1 MESILKQMLDE
12 HSINNDLDRR
22 NALKEVIQEIVL
34 CGLSRANFF
43 SEAAFYGGTALR
55 IFYGLDR
62 FSEDLDFSLFE
73 VNPNF
78 SFEKYIPGLS
88 NELNSYGLNLEI
100 QIKEKVND
108 SSIKSAF
115 IKGNTKELILK
126 FFADEALKRNLG
138 NGELVRIKFEVDT
151 RRPSFAEVEHKFKQ
165 LPIPYEVAIYNMP
178 SLFAGKVHAV
188 LCRSWKNRIKGRDL
202 YDFAFYISKKTP
214 INLVHLNA
222 RLIDSAYLSPNESLT
237 LNDLKQKLIQH
248 FEGIDFNLAKED
260 VINFLRYPSKIDVWS
275 KEYFI
280 SLVEELK

>member
-126 FFADEALKRNLG
+126 FFADEALTRNLG

>member
-1 MESILKQMLDE
+1 M
-12 HSINNDLDRR
+12 
-22 NALKEVIQEIVL
+22 
-34 CGLSRANFF
+34 
-43 SEAAFYGGTALR
+43 
-55 IFYGLDR
+55 
-62 FSEDLDFSLFE
+62 
-73 VNPNF
+73 
-78 SFEKYIPGLS
+78 
-88 NELNSYGLNLEI
+88 
-100 QIKEKVND
+100 
-108 SSIKSAF
+108 
-115 IKGNTKELILK
+115 
-126 FFADEALKRNLG
+126 
-138 NGELVRIKFEVDT
+138 
-151 RRPSFAEVEHKFKQ
+151 EVEHKFKQ

>member
-1 MESILKQMLDE
+1 
-12 HSINNDLDRR
+12 
-22 NALKEVIQEIVL
+22 
-34 CGLSRANFF
+34 
-43 SEAAFYGGTALR
+43 
-55 IFYGLDR
+55 
-62 FSEDLDFSLFE
+62 
-73 VNPNF
+73 
-78 SFEKYIPGLS
+78 
-88 NELNSYGLNLEI
+88 
-100 QIKEKVND
+100 
-108 SSIKSAF
+108 
-115 IKGNTKELILK
+115 
-126 FFADEALKRNLG
+126 
-138 NGELVRIKFEVDT
+138 
-151 RRPSFAEVEHKFKQ
+151 
-165 LPIPYEVAIYNMP
+165 MP

>member
-126 FFADEALKRNLG
+126 FFADEALTRNLG
-138 NGELVRIKFEVDT
+138 NGELARIKFEVDT
-151 RRPSFAEVEHKFKQ
+151 RPPSFVEVEHKFKQ